1 MPNTHKAIWCK
12 HLSRIT
18 YTAQTGFCL
27 WHFFFSTHFY
37 TVFSKIVAQRV
48 VRPRCRIRTIVTL
61 MPETALVS
69 LRTLTFFS
77 PLVTNT
83 SSSFNTTNP
92 LFRFS
97 NVWRQNFAVKV
108 SDLYLFLPLFA
119 TFDYWASKS
128 SDEFPCRT
136 IPIRFWVDQTH
147 VSSIC
152 TDFPEYHLVD
162 FLVID
167 NGIFVPSCIKFVN
180 TVVTKGDRE

>member
-1 MPNTHKAIWCK
+1 M
-12 HLSRIT
+12 

-27 WHFFFSTHFY
+27 RHFFSSTHFY
-37 TVFSKIVAQRV
+37 LERLRLRGWFGF
-48 VRPRCRIRTIVTL
+48 RCRFRTIVTV

-83 SSSFNTTNP
+83 FSSFNTTNP

-108 SDLYLFLPLFA
+108 SDLYLFSPLFA

-128 SDEFPCRT
+128 SDDFPCRT
-136 IPIRFWVDQTH
+136 IPIRFSVDQTH
-147 VSSIC
+147 VSPTC

-162 FLVID
+162 FLSSTMEFSSHLVS
-167 NGIFVPSCIKFVN
+167 NS
-180 TVVTKGDRE
+180 